1 MREQTPITECL
12 LIADDLTGACD
23 AAVHFAAR
31 GYTSRVFLGL
41 EDAPVEVQAW
51 STETRD
57 AEPPEIRA
65 RIAELARCVPARES
79 RTIFKKI
86 DSTLRGSGAVELAAA
101 VEAFHCDAAVIT
113 PSLPAQGR
121 VVERGWLR
129 VLHDPA
135 FAPVSVSDW
144 LGVSC
149 APVAPAK
156 VASAIHAGA
165 RWIPAD
171 ASSDRD
177 LDCIAAQ
184 VRSLGRRILWAGSA
198 GLAAALA
205 RTLPKREAARSLMVA
220 ALSDAGSR
228 DAGTRSGPVLFAIG
242 SDHPATLAQ
251 QAALREAAPDQRI
264 LAVPRCGSLECVRET
279 VLNARPAALFLC
291 GGDTAA
297 FVCRALGVESIG
309 LHAEILSGIPLGTIH
324 GGDLD
329 GLPVITKSGG
339 FGGPRALIEI
349 ADYFA
354 CPKY

>member
-31 GYTSRVFLGL
+31 GYTTRVFLGL
-41 EDAPVEVQAW
+41 QDAPAEVQAW

-65 RIAELARCVPARES
+65 RIAELARCVPARE
-79 RTIFKKI
+79 TCMIFKKI
-86 DSTLRGSGAVELAAA
+86 DSTLRGSGAVEIAAA

-121 VVERGWLR
+121 VVEGGWLR

-165 RWIPAD
+165 RWIPVD
-171 ASSDRD
+171 ASSDGD

-184 VRSLGRRILWAGSA
+184 ARAPGRRILWAGSA

-205 RTLPKREAARSLMVA
+205 RTFPKREAARSLTVA
-220 ALSDAGSR
+220 ALCDAGSR
-228 DAGTRSGPVLFAIG
+228 GAGRRTGPVVFAIG

-251 QAALREAAPDQRI
+251 QAALREAAPDPTI
-264 LAVPRCGSLECVRET
+264 LAIPRGGSPECARKAI
-279 VLNARPAALFLC
+279 LDARPAALFLC

-309 LHAEILSGIPLGTIH
+309 LQAEILPGIPVGTIH

-329 GLPVITKSGG
+329 GLPIITKSGG
-339 FGGPRALIEI
+339 FGGPRAFIEI
-349 ADYFA
+349 ADYFE